1 MPSLGGMAPAPGS
14 TETRPAWES
23 IRPGVRPAQGWAPL
37 WFLGG
42 APLVTPQGRAG
53 GGYRSHLPESGPLG
67 PASTLHVALTQPGPA
82 GLSCGLQHGLCLNW
96 LGSPASSPHTR
107 ATSLKVNETLW
118 LPVVLTRGSH
128 ASLCVSVCVC
138 VLLVF
143 FFQMTK
149 SVTNPEE
156 LGGLASQMTSDYG
169 QLALQGQLAAATA
182 EPEEVCHLKS
192 LCLDANPH

>member
-1 MPSLGGMAPAPGS
+1 M
-14 TETRPAWES
+14 
-23 IRPGVRPAQGWAPL
+23 RPAQDWAPL

-67 PASTLHVALTQPGPA
+67 PASTLHSLNPSMSPDPARTRWPVVWAAAWAL
-82 GLSCGLQHGLCLNW
+82 LE
-96 LGSPASSPHTR
+96 LGSPASSPHTQ

-128 ASLCVSVCVC
+128 AFLCVSLCVC

-169 QLALQGQLAAATA
+169 HLALQGQLAAATA

-192 LCLDANPH
+192 LFLEANPH

>member
-1 MPSLGGMAPAPGS
+1 MWAA
-14 TETRPAWES
+14 AW
-23 IRPGVRPAQGWAPL
+23 
-37 WFLGG
+37 
-42 APLVTPQGRAG
+42 
-53 GGYRSHLPESGPLG
+53 
-67 PASTLHVALTQPGPA
+67 AL
-82 GLSCGLQHGLCLNW
+82 LE

-138 VLLVF
+138 VVLVF

>member
-1 MPSLGGMAPAPGS
+1 MILSSCPPLGGMAPAPAS

-23 IRPGVRPAQGWAPL
+23 IRPGAPL
-37 WFLGG
+37 PRAGLLVVSQGSS
-42 APLVTPQGRAG
+42 LVTPQGRAG
-53 GGYRSHLPESGPLG
+53 GGYRLALPESGPLG
-67 PASTLHVALTQPGPA
+67 PAPHCTACTRACRLTQPGPA

-96 LGSPASSPHTR
+96 ALQRPGPHTR

-149 SVTNPEE
+149 SVTNPRSWEDW
-156 LGGLASQMTSDYG
+156 L
-169 QLALQGQLAAATA
+169 
-182 EPEEVCHLKS
+182 HK
-192 LCLDANPH
+192 

>member
-1 MPSLGGMAPAPGS
+1 MVSRGSSPGDPTGQGWWRLPLSPPREWTPWPGLHTAQPAP
-14 TETRPAWES
+14 E
-23 IRPGVRPAQGWAPL
+23 
-37 WFLGG
+37 
-42 APLVTPQGRAG
+42 
-53 GGYRSHLPESGPLG
+53 
-67 PASTLHVALTQPGPA
+67 HVAFTQPGPA